1 MKSKQQRA
9 QPVEY
14 SDHSMKTKENM
25 RYHHC
30 SILEAVTEEHS
41 QVVDCREAV

>member
-1 MKSKQQRA
+1 MKSKQHA

-14 SDHSMKTKENM
+14 SDHSMEAEENM

-30 SILEAVTEEHS
+30 SIFEAVTKEHS